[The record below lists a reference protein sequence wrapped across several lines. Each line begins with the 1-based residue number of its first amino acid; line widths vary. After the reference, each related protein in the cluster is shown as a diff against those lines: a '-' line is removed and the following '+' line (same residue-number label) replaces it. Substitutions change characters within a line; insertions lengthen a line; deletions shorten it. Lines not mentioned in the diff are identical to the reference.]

1 MIEVEK
7 TALDGVLVLTPKR
20 FADARG
26 FFTESYNAK
35 RFSDAG
41 IDVAF
46 VQDNHSYSAR
56 AGTVR
61 GLHFQAPPFAQS
73 KLVRVLRG
81 AIIDVA
87 VDARK
92 ASPTYGRWVGVELS
106 ADNGRQI
113 FVPQGF
119 LHGFI
124 TLTPDTDV
132 AYKVDAFYDMES
144 DGAVKWDDPDLAVD
158 WGPTAKDA
166 LLSEK
171 DAAAQSWAA
180 FQSPF

>member
-35 RFSDAG
+35 RFGEAG

-81 AIIDVA
+81 AVIDVA

-180 FQSPF
+180 FRSPF